1 MKTCAFTGHR
11 PKGLGYP
18 ESDER
23 CAALKEKLRS
33 LIIRMI
39 EEEGVTHFISGMAQG
54 VDMYAAEIVLELKK
68 RYPQITL
75 ECAIPYE
82 RQAVRWPEALRNR
95 YFSIAERCDQETMLQ
110 RQYTPDCLRKRN
122 QYMVDHADIVLA
134 VWNGTSQWDG
144 ADGVVCQGNWEAGLD
159 SPAGYLGNAIRKA
172 SLHRQRGFFFL
183 MVRKHLSVG

>member
-1 MKTCAFTGHR
+1 MKICAFTGHR

-18 ESDER
+18 ESAGR

-68 RYPQITL
+68 QYPQITL

-82 RQAVRWPEALRNR
+82 RQAVWYAR
-95 YFSIAERCDQETMLQ
+95 ETGKPVWII
-110 RQYTPDCLRKRN
+110 RPDTLEV
-122 QYMVDHADIVLA
+122 Q
-134 VWNGTSQWDG
+134 
-144 ADGVVCQGNWEAGLD
+144 
-159 SPAGYLGNAIRKA
+159 
-172 SLHRQRGFFFL
+172 
-183 MVRKHLSVG
+183 

>member
-18 ESDER
+18 ESDRR

-33 LIIRMI
+33 LIIRMM

-68 RYPQITL
+68 QYPQITL

-95 YFSIAERCDQETMLQ
+95 YFSIAER
-110 RQYTPDCLRKRN
+110 N
-122 QYMVDHADIVLA
+122 A
-134 VWNGTSQWDG
+134 
-144 ADGVVCQGNWEAGLD
+144 ADGLVCTEPPETGMAGI
-159 SPAGYLGNAIRKA
+159 SGYLGTLCHMKKA
-172 SLHRQRGFFFL
+172 SLHRQRGSFFL
-183 MVRKHLSVG
+183 RDAVTPLSQLR

>member
-23 CAALKEKLRS
+23 CTALKEELRS

-54 VDMYAAEIVLELKK
+54 VDMYAAEIVLELKEK
-68 RYPQITL
+68 HPQITL

-110 RQYTPDCLRKRN
+110 RQ
-122 QYMVDHADIVLA
+122 
-134 VWNGTSQWDG
+134 SQWDG
-144 ADGVVCQGNWEAGLD
+144 TDGVVCQRNWEAGLD
-159 SPAGYLGNAIRKA
+159 SPTRYLGSAIRKA
-172 SLHRQRGFFFL
+172 SLRWQRGFFFF
-183 MVRKHLSVG
+183 VTSQTPLSQLR